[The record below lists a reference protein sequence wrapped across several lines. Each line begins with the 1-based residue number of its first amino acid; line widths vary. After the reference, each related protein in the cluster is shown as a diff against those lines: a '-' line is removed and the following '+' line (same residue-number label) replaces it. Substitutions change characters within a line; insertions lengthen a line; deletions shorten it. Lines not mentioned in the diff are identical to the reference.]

1 MPLQMRTAWTGER
14 FSGLLVLGESHYGD
28 PEDLEVTRQVIEEA
42 VDLRSSHAFLT
53 KIEKVVTGEAAHG
66 RGPGSFWQTVAFA
79 NFCPGAVD
87 GPRTRPTEEMWDE
100 GYRLFPAMLT
110 LVKPKR
116 ILVLGN
122 ATWNHVG
129 ALSGT
134 THILTAGLK
143 REAGRL
149 DSDAGPDGNGM
160 PITSIRHPSSW
171 GFSTMRWHAYYKD
184 FVAAYP
190 AVTG

>member
-1 MPLQMRTAWTGER
+1 MPIQMRTPWIGGR

-28 PEDLEVTRQVIEEA
+28 PDDLDVTRQVIEEA
-42 VDLRSSHAFLT
+42 ADLRSSHAFLT
-53 KIEKVVTGEAAHG
+53 KIEKVVTGEVALR
-66 RGPGSFWQTVAFA
+66 RGPESFWQTSAFA

-87 GPRTRPTEEMWDE
+87 GPRIRPTEEMWEE
-100 GYRLFPAMLT
+100 GYRLFPAVLT

-129 ALSGT
+129 ALTGT
-134 THILTAGLK
+134 TYISTAGVK

-149 DSDAGPDGNGM
+149 ASDAGPDGEGV

-184 FVAAYP
+184 FVDRVP
-190 AVTG
+190 